1 MALLIDIG
9 VPDWL
14 TDEQLIEQLAPY
26 LSGADIRKGNAPG
39 NPADIKMIA
48 TSRSPQAGF
57 SAYPNVQLVQKL
69 GAGVDTIARAT
80 DLASHVR
87 VSRLKPDNPARE
99 IAEYCL
105 AYVLAG
111 QRHLK
116 KYWLDQVT
124 AQWRPVPPKIT
135 AEIKVGVLG
144 LGHIGSRIAKLL
156 QAVDIDVIGWSRTQ
170 KHLEGIDCRFGNNA
184 LASVLHESDYVVS
197 ILPST
202 AQTHGLFNKTVF
214 AQMKQDST
222 FINVGRGDLVVDD
235 DLLFA
240 LDHGPLQHAVLDV
253 LNTEPLPEDH
263 VFWDHAKIS
272 ITPHVSGWHLGDG
285 ILDVAEN
292 YKRLLKGEPLLNEI
306 DRVQGY

>member
-9 VPDWL
+9 VPGWL

-26 LSGADIRKGNAPG
+26 LSGADIRTGNTPG

-57 SAYPNVQLVQKL
+57 AAYPNVQLVQKL

-87 VSRLKPDNPARE
+87 VTRLKPDNPARE

-124 AQWRPVPPKIT
+124 AQWRPVPPRIT

-156 QAVDIDVIGWSRTQ
+156 QAVDIAVIGWSRTQ
-170 KHLEGIDCRFGNNA
+170 KNLDGIDCRFGNDT
-184 LASVLHESDYVVS
+184 LASVLQDSDYVVS

-202 AQTHGLFNKTVF
+202 PQTNGLFDKTVF
-214 AQMKQDST
+214 AQMKQGST
-222 FINVGRGDLVVDD
+222 LVNVGRGDLIVDD

-240 LDHGPLQHAVLDV
+240 LDHGPLKHAVLDV

-263 VFWDHAKIS
+263 GFWGHEKIS
-272 ITPHVSGWHLGDG
+272 LTPHVSGWHLGDG
-285 ILDVAEN
+285 VLDVAEN
-292 YKRLLKGEPLLNEI
+292 YKRLQKGEPLLNEI
-306 DRVQGY
+306 DRALGY